1 MTRTERHTTPATPGS
16 DRHGAAVWT
25 TSRGSASA
33 WWEPVARVRRQVVED
48 RVPLLAAGVAFHAM
62 LALFPALI
70 ALTSVYG
77 LLADPHRVQQ
87 ELASLDGLVPGT
99 VRGLLRQELGSII
112 GSSPETLTAGLIVA
126 VLVTV
131 WAASNGINGL
141 VRAVNLAHNRT
152 DSRPYWR
159 RRLLA
164 LSLTV
169 GGMALLVAVLGLAAL
184 APALLAV
191 LHLEPSGEVTLSW
204 LRWPVLAILVFS
216 ALCALY
222 RWAPDRAAAD
232 WRGIRLGAGVAAS
245 LWLTASA
252 LFSLFVSNFGRF
264 NQVYGSLAAAVV
276 LLLWLDLGA
285 FAILLGAEIDAES
298 ERRRGHWEA
307 APGGP
312 AREHPSSAAASRPR
326 SRTIPQ
332 PPGTAR
338 LRPGRAGHGRNLR
351 PDAHPGSPNWPD
363 WREEP

>member
-1 MTRTERHTTPATPGS
+1 MTRTDPRTAVPAPTSGH
-16 DRHGAAVWT
+16 HGAPVTA
-25 TSRGSASA
+25 TSGRPASA
-33 WWEPVARVRRQVVED
+33 WWEPLARVRRQVMED

-87 ELASLDGLVPGT
+87 ELVRLDGLVPGT
-99 VRGLLRQELGSII
+99 VRGLIRQELGSII

-131 WAASNGINGL
+131 WAASNGVNGL

-152 DSRPYWR
+152 DSRPFWR

-164 LSLTV
+164 LALTV
-169 GGMALLVAVLGLAAL
+169 GGMALLVAVLGLTAL

-191 LHLEPSGEVTLSW
+191 LHLEPIRQVALRW
-204 LRWPVLAILVFS
+204 LRWPVLAVMVFT

-222 RWAPDRAAAD
+222 RWAPDRTVAD
-232 WRGIRLGAGVAAS
+232 WRGIRLGATVAAG

-285 FAILLGAEIDAES
+285 FAILLGAEIDADN
-298 ERRRGHWEA
+298 ERRWIGTGTASPGHEHEHR
-307 APGGP
+307 P
-312 AREHPSSAAASRPR
+312 AGAGRSHR

-338 LRPGRAGHGRNLR
+338 LRPGRAGHGCSLR
-351 PDAHPGSPNWPD
+351 PDAYPGSPD
-363 WREEP
+363 WRNQP

>member
-1 MTRTERHTTPATPGS
+1 MTQTERHATPSAPDSGPHGS
-16 DRHGAAVWT
+16 ERTATLGRST
-25 TSRGSASA
+25 SA
-33 WWEPVARVRRQVVED
+33 WWKPLERVRRQVAED

-77 LLADPHRVQQ
+77 LLADPHRVQR
-87 ELASLDGLVPGT
+87 ELAQLDGLVPGT

-126 VLVTV
+126 VLVTL
-131 WAASNGINGL
+131 WAASNGVNGL

-152 DSRPYWR
+152 DSRSFWR

-164 LSLTV
+164 LALTV
-169 GGMALLVAVLGLAAL
+169 GGMALLVAVLGLTAL

-191 LHLEPSGEVTLSW
+191 LHLEPMRAVTLSW
-204 LRWPVLAILVFS
+204 LRWPVLAVMVFT
-216 ALCALY
+216 ALCVLY
-222 RWAPDRAAAD
+222 RWAPDRVAAD
-232 WRGIRLGAGVAAS
+232 WRGIRVGAAVAAG

-285 FAILLGAEIDAES
+285 FAILLGAEVDAVS
-298 ERRRGHWEA
+298 ERQAGNA
-307 APGGP
+307 G
-312 AREHPSSAAASRPR
+312 AASPGPDHETLPVRVGR
-326 SRTIPQ
+326 RRRTRTTPQ
-332 PPGTAR
+332 PPGSTR
-338 LRPGRAGHGRNLR
+338 PRPGRTRHGRDPR
-351 PDAHPGSPNWPD
+351 PGVHPGSPD
-363 WREEP
+363 WRNEP